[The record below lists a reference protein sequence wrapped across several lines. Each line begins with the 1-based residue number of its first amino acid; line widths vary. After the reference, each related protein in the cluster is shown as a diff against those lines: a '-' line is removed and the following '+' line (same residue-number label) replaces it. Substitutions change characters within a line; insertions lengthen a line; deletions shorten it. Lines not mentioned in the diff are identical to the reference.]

1 MDVISS
7 AIEIELSKGEK
18 VYFSSD
24 NHLGAPNYEESLVR
38 EKCFVDWLDKIKSD
52 AKVIFLLGDLFDF
65 WFEYKKVVPKGFI
78 RVLGKLAELTDSGIK
93 IYFFV
98 GNHDLWMNG
107 YFQKELNIPVFHRPQ
122 NFIISGKKMLI
133 GHGDGLG
140 PGDKGF
146 KRMKKVFTNSLCKFL
161 FKWVHPDLGVS
172 LAQYLSGV
180 DDLKYKGDDNEWLV
194 QYSKKKI
201 KEDNYDYFI
210 FGHRHMPLKVNIEN
224 KATYFNLGDWIS
236 YYSYAE
242 FDGKTLDLK
251 YFKSQS

>member
-24 NHLGAPNYEESLVR
+24 NHLGAPNYEESLIR
-38 EKCFVDWLDKIKSD
+38 EKRFVDWLDKIKSD

-93 IYFFV
+93 IFFFV

-146 KRMKKVFTNSLCKFL
+146 KRMKKVFTNSCLPSGSCPFL
-161 FKWVHPDLGVS
+161 K
-172 LAQYLSGV
+172 
-180 DDLKYKGDDNEWLV
+180 
-194 QYSKKKI
+194 
-201 KEDNYDYFI
+201 
-210 FGHRHMPLKVNIEN
+210 R
-224 KATYFNLGDWIS
+224 
-236 YYSYAE
+236 
-242 FDGKTLDLK
+242 
-251 YFKSQS
+251 